1 VAIIEVFP
9 SSVCCAI
16 ILCRGRSPV
25 IPPGELDLHAEYRL
39 KAAGGCATVNFES
52 NVSKI
57 MAKKIVIPNFTDA
70 LATLAGHQ
78 FDVSSAK
85 DGSGAGVKAFQVR
98 KYGCAAE
105 IAAAPDGSTMVLA
118 RPGWLLN
125 GQIARLVDKGY
136 QKFLK
141 SPKMEIP
148 ATADHL
154 RAIHE
159 FGEELK
165 EAAGAT
171 SLYNESLGT
180 TSDRYDYDRVKG
192 RE

>member
-1 VAIIEVFP
+1 
-9 SSVCCAI
+9 
-16 ILCRGRSPV
+16 
-25 IPPGELDLHAEYRL
+25 
-39 KAAGGCATVNFES
+39 
-52 NVSKI
+52 
-57 MAKKIVIPNFTDA
+57 MAKIKQPRSFADA

-78 FDVSSAK
+78 FDVSAAR
-85 DGSGAGVKAFQVR
+85 DASGTGVKAFQVR
-98 KYGCAAE
+98 KFGCAAE
-105 IAAAPDGSTMVLA
+105 IAAAADGTTELLA

-125 GQIARLVDKGY
+125 GVISRLVDRGY

-141 SPKMEIP
+141 TPQTEIP

-154 RAIHE
+154 HAIHE
-159 FGEELK
+159 FSEELN

-180 TSDRYDYDRVKG
+180 TSDRYLYDRVKG

>member
-1 VAIIEVFP
+1 
-9 SSVCCAI
+9 
-16 ILCRGRSPV
+16 
-25 IPPGELDLHAEYRL
+25 
-39 KAAGGCATVNFES
+39 
-52 NVSKI
+52 
-57 MAKKIVIPNFTDA
+57 MAKKIQIPNFTDA

-78 FDVSSAK
+78 FDVSSAR
-85 DGSGAGVKAFQVR
+85 DGSAPGAKAFQIR

-105 IAAAPDGSTMVLA
+105 IATAPDGSTLVLA
-118 RPGWLLN
+118 RPGWLLD
-125 GQIARLVDKGY
+125 GQIARLVDRGY

-141 SPKMEIP
+141 TAKLEIP

-159 FGEELK
+159 FSEELK
-165 EAAGAT
+165 QAAGAT

-180 TSDRYDYDRVKG
+180 TSDKYLYDRVKG